1 MRAIGKTPKTWPSL
15 HKDRISRLLAIND
28 LYVRLL
34 GLRIPPEAIAE
45 RRDVLEDLQV
55 APQYT
60 RLAMRVTGVDKQWLL
75 YLREK
80 GIRRKLLNSTNV
92 VPGDLGHVVLYD
104 QIPVQDV
111 HEFLKQSVPRDYHV
125 LTMDDLPLFET
136 LAFEPEMFKARMGQ
150 YIGARY
156 PGKMVRLESC
166 PFDYAWERSDGARAV
181 LADASANDLGPVK
194 ATLDLDIEYAR
205 DAGWGQGVVLF
216 AKDDK
221 TARLWLKVIG
231 PREWLRLVRY
241 DLPPKEAFFEAG
253 DNGWRPF

>member
-1 MRAIGKTPKTWPSL
+1 MTRGSYAIWPSL
-15 HKDRISRLLAIND
+15 RKDPVRRLLAVNA

-34 GLRIPPEAIAE
+34 ALGIPPKAITE
-45 RRDVLEDLQV
+45 RRDVLEDFRV

-60 RLAMRVTGVDKQWLL
+60 RLAMRVAGVDKQWLL

-80 GIRRKLLNSTNV
+80 GVRGKLLKSTNL

-104 QIPVQDV
+104 EIPVRDV
-111 HEFLKQSVPRDYHV
+111 LEFMKQSVPRDYHV
-125 LTMDDLPLFET
+125 LQMDDLPLFKA
-136 LAFEPEMFKARMGQ
+136 LAFEPETLKARMGQ
-150 YIGARY
+150 YMAARY
-156 PGKMVRLESC
+156 PGKMVRLKDS

-221 TARLWLKVIG
+221 TAQLWLKVIG

-253 DNGWRPF
+253 DSGWRPF